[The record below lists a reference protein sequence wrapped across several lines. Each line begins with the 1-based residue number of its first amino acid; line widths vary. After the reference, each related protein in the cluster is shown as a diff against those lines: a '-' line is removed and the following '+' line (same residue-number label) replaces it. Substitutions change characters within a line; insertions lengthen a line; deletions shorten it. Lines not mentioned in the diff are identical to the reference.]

1 MPPKRKSESGY
12 QKRMKKK
19 KVEVLIQSQR
29 GALDKFI
36 TKEQPILVENQ
47 NVVNNENDNNANVD
61 DVQIENDFFDDEPI
75 LNDNVDTKMCDDV
88 PIEND
93 NDDVPIHNDS
103 FDDVPSNLP
112 NIYDPRTWDGLD
124 SKMIDLLVEK
134 GPKRDY
140 SIVKGPKDKFS
151 RRFTANLYTRVL
163 ANGEKCYADWAHISV
178 RLREHEIFNLVSKY
192 LQSKDML
199 IDGIEKLVFVMP

>member
-47 NVVNNENDNNANVD
+47 N
-61 DVQIENDFFDDEPI
+61 NDFFDDEPI